1 MKKIPLI
8 HFFFTTLLS
17 ILVIKLHF
25 FAFYLQ
31 VCSVLDSLEREYK
44 REDDMLQKHLSSGD
58 VDKVTLITQ
67 LISKHQEQKEAFLKA
82 CTLARRTAETF
93 LKYSNRSLQF
103 FSQPSQSTF
112 KGPEAKVKGILNP
125 KLAKAGRKQRPRLV
139 LPSQFSSGLASYVW
153 RAVPTES
160 KGLL

>member
-1 MKKIPLI
+1 MFYFRGEIT
-8 HFFFTTLLS
+8 FFFR
-17 ILVIKLHF
+17 
-25 FAFYLQ
+25 FYLQ

-125 KLAKAGRKQRPRLV
+125 KLAKAAAVAARKQ
-139 LPSQFSSGLASYVW
+139 Q
-153 RAVPTES
+153 
-160 KGLL
+160 

>member
-1 MKKIPLI
+1 MNRHFWYMEWRIT
-8 HFFFTTLLS
+8 FFFY
-17 ILVIKLHF
+17 F
-25 FAFYLQ
+25 Q

-44 REDDMLQKHLSSGD
+44 REDDMLQKHLSSGAD

-103 FSQPSQSTF
+103 FTQPTSPQSTF
-112 KGPEAKVKGILNP
+112 KGPEAKVKG
-125 KLAKAGRKQRPRLV
+125 
-139 LPSQFSSGLASYVW
+139 
-153 RAVPTES
+153 
-160 KGLL
+160 

>member
-1 MKKIPLI
+1 MYLLSNSRNPSPAFNERNALGLHTASKMHRNSITFGRRRDEPAFLVHGVENYI
-8 HFFFTTLLS
+8 FFFC
-17 ILVIKLHF
+17 F
-25 FAFYLQ
+25 Q

-44 REDDMLQKHLSSGD
+44 REDDMLQKHLSSGAD

-103 FSQPSQSTF
+103 FTQPTSPQSTF
-112 KGPEAKVKGILNP
+112 KGPEAKVKG
-125 KLAKAGRKQRPRLV
+125 
-139 LPSQFSSGLASYVW
+139 
-153 RAVPTES
+153 
-160 KGLL
+160 

>member
-1 MKKIPLI
+1 MEL
-8 HFFFTTLLS
+8 HFFF
-17 ILVIKLHF
+17 F
-25 FAFYLQ
+25 FLQ

-103 FSQPSQSTF
+103 FSQPTSPQSTF
-112 KGPEAKVKGILNP
+112 KGPEAKVKGNFKKRLTAASLVVAFFC
-125 KLAKAGRKQRPRLV
+125 KLLDVQSNFHQLEGRGREGHEEG
-139 LPSQFSSGLASYVW
+139 GL
-153 RAVPTES
+153 
-160 KGLL
+160 

>member
-1 MKKIPLI
+1 MNRHFWYMEWRIT
-8 HFFFTTLLS
+8 FFF
-17 ILVIKLHF
+17 F
-25 FAFYLQ
+25 CFQ

-44 REDDMLQKHLSSGD
+44 REDDMLQKHLSSGAD

-103 FSQPSQSTF
+103 FTQPTSPQSTF
-112 KGPEAKVKGILNP
+112 KGPEAKVKG
-125 KLAKAGRKQRPRLV
+125 
-139 LPSQFSSGLASYVW
+139 
-153 RAVPTES
+153 
-160 KGLL
+160 